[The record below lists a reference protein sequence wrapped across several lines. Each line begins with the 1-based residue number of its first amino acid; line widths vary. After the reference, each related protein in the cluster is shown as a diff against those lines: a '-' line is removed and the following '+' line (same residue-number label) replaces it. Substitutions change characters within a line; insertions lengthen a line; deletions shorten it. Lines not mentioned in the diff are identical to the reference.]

1 MSENKRPISDGV
13 EKRTIIVTDKK
24 GRTRK
29 LQTKGE
35 RKHDALTPDQLQRI
49 ARLQDVLSEAYLMT
63 LDGWVDGF
71 ARDAHPEKEIRI
83 IEAAAAVYQQLI
95 ANAKLSLDDK
105 ECLYAVLCS
114 MSTGVPPKYLKKHIP
129 KGLPSA
135 STIYEMYRK
144 ERRR

>member
-1 MSENKRPISDGV
+1 MKDKVPISDGV
-13 EKRTIIVTDKK
+13 PEVFSTVTDKEGK
-24 GRTRK
+24 THK
-29 LQTKGE
+29 LHRGP
-35 RKHDALTPDQLQRI
+35 RRHDTLTSDQLQRI
-49 ARLQDVLSEAYLMT
+49 ARLQDVLREVYPMT

-71 ARDAHPEKEIRI
+71 ARDVHPEKEIQI

-95 ANAKLSLDDK
+95 ADAKLSLDDK
-105 ECLYAVLCS
+105 KCLYAVLCS

-144 ERRR
+144 ARTR